1 MVEPQISK
9 YQWGQAI
16 NCQTDL
22 LNDGSYPDVPVE
34 AVLVEQGTK
43 GEIVNVGM
51 VEETGAPVYLVEFAN
66 GKVVGVLEDEI
77 SPV

>member
-16 NCQTDL
+16 SCQADL

-51 VEETGAPVYLVEFAN
+51 VEETGVPVYLVEFTN
-66 GKVVGVLEDEI
+66 GKVIGVLEEEI

>member
-16 NCQTDL
+16 SSQTDL

-51 VEETGAPVYLVEFAN
+51 VEETGAPVYLVEFVN
-66 GKVVGVLEDEI
+66 GKVVGVLEEEI